1 MAISQ
6 TVLFTVM
13 PRGISL
19 NGATL
24 PVSVVVSPRLGGA
37 DRLDGFP
44 DFLDWT
50 QKLATSGVQL
60 TFRCGTRTATAA
72 IDTAILQPR
81 LWRALFG
88 ADLRPRPRLRRL
100 L

>member
-37 DRLDGFP
+37 DRLDAFP
-44 DFLDWT
+44 DFVDWT
-50 QKLATSGVQL
+50 QKLLSDTKERLVISGLGVE
-60 TFRCGTRTATAA
+60 RICV
-72 IDTAILQPR
+72 
-81 LWRALFG
+81 
-88 ADLRPRPRLRRL
+88 
-100 L
+100 

>member
-37 DRLDGFP
+37 DRLDAFP
-44 DFLDWT
+44 DFVDWT
-50 QKLATSGVQL
+50 QKLATSGMQL
-60 TFRCGTRTATAA
+60 TFRCGTRIATVPSDFGITVNTARC
-72 IDTAILQPR
+72 PR
-81 LWRALFG
+81 RQET
-88 ADLRPRPRLRRL
+88 RICSSS
-100 L
+100 